1 MLMVA
6 RVPKYLVI
14 CFIVASICPFASAQ
28 TTSQIGLEF
37 VRLTRTSFT
46 RVEKGGV
53 LSLRASVRNTS
64 NEPKIGYLVGK
75 LAGQTGEEDSRRIE
89 LGAGEYKDFEIQF
102 RVSPKAEG
110 PQVTAIVTLNAIENG
125 REVMLQS
132 GEEPL
137 SRTLSV
143 NTDTDRFATA
153 TSILRDQQEIPT
165 WRWPP
170 KERYAQ
176 YELTLALRID
186 SGLSRRCLH
195 LDNENMPI
203 TSLDWQ
209 AIDSLVI
216 GKPETFDDA
225 VAVGAIKNFLSRGG
239 KVLVLLDEL
248 DTNLVRDL
256 MESDQQCET
265 VDTVE
270 LNEFVMDIRSPIEF
284 SEADRTMQFDKPVRL
299 KRVLQQ
305 GGQVTHSIDG
315 WPATI
320 SMKVGAGELILSA
333 LESRVWLQMR
343 AVHRSQDPYYRS
355 DFSVPLWTSTLTSAL
370 SSTPAIESLDT
381 KEVSYPMELIGTPIA
396 SRSLMGAALIGFC
409 LLLVSVG
416 VWNSFS
422 GDLKRIG
429 WLAPLLALACSI
441 PIFISSSWSRSE
453 IPPMSSELQIV
464 QFWPTGGGLLRS
476 KSAVTIPESRSMAL
490 VGEAD
495 GFATASE
502 NIESGVRRLTTQ
514 GFQNWQLSN
523 ANWPPGTWR
532 YQTEVALPH
541 PSLSAKSR
549 LTSKGLEIEIPDGM
563 PSPPEDVVVN
573 FSLGLPCLGK
583 WTESTKRLLVD
594 GSLTAEGGRWTSDAI
609 VSDEQG
615 RRAKVYN
622 EIFLNTESSRNA
634 PLRTLYLW
642 TSLWPQSPVWKP
654 NLERR
659 GAALVSIPIELET
672 PPVGATVF
680 VPHSLVQIMPQTEN
694 ISTMYNHRMGRWGG
708 EFNSDKAAD
717 LSFLLPPE
725 VVPMEA
731 TSIQIDLN
739 VIAPKRTFKI
749 VWSAGEAPIELVR
762 LDSPSIPWQGTIDN
776 PRVLQ
781 DLIDGRLDLKVEV
794 TKDKGLSE
802 PETQDSF
809 IGWEIKHLYISVH
822 GKMLPRN
829 NLVSTTEK

>member
-6 RVPKYLVI
+6 RVTKYFSI
-14 CFIVASICPFASAQ
+14 CFIVACICHPASAQ
-28 TTSQIGLEF
+28 TTGQVGLEL
-37 VRLTRTSFT
+37 VRLTRTPFT

-53 LSLRASVRNTS
+53 LSLRASIRNAS
-64 NEPKIGYLVGK
+64 NEPAIGYLVGK

-89 LGAGEYKDFEIQF
+89 LGAGEFKDFEIQF
-102 RVSPKAEG
+102 RVSPKSEG

-125 REVMLQS
+125 REIMLQN

-137 SRTLSV
+137 SRTLAV
-143 NTDTDRFATA
+143 NMDTDRFATA
-153 TSILRDQQEIPT
+153 TSILRDQPETPT

-176 YELTLALRID
+176 YEVILATRVD
-186 SGLSRRCLH
+186 AGLSRRCLH
-195 LDNENMPI
+195 LDNEPMPI
-203 TSLDWQ
+203 ASLDWQ

-239 KVLVLLDEL
+239 KVLVLLDEI
-248 DTNLVRDL
+248 DTKLIRDL
-256 MESDQQCET
+256 MAPDQQCET

-284 SEADRTMQFDKPVRL
+284 SDADRTMQFDKPVRL
-299 KRVLQQ
+299 KRVFQQ
-305 GGQVTHSIDG
+305 GGRVTHSVDG
-315 WPATI
+315 WPAAI
-320 SMKVGAGELILSA
+320 CMNVGAGELILTA
-333 LESRVWLQMR
+333 LESRVWLQTR
-343 AVHRSQDPYYRS
+343 AAHRSQDPYYRS
-355 DFSVPLWTSTLTSAL
+355 DFSVPLWASTLTSAL
-370 SSTPAIESLDT
+370 STAPAIEPLDA
-381 KEVSYPMELIGTPIA
+381 KEVSYPTELIGTPIA
-396 SRSLMGAALIGFC
+396 SRNLIGAALIGFC
-409 LLLVSVG
+409 LLLASVG

-422 GDLKRIG
+422 GDLKRLG

-441 PIFISSSWSRSE
+441 PIIVGSSWSRSE
-453 IPPMSSELQIV
+453 IPPMSSELQMV

-476 KSAVTIPESRSMAL
+476 KAAVTIPESRSMDL

-495 GFATASE
+495 GFAIASE
-502 NIESGVRRLTTQ
+502 NIESGIRRLTTQ
-514 GFQNWQLSN
+514 GFENWQLSN

-532 YQTEVALPH
+532 YQAEVALPH
-541 PSLSAKSR
+541 PFFSAKSR
-549 LTSKGLEIEIPDGM
+549 LTSKGLEIDMPDDM
-563 PSPPEDVVVN
+563 PSPPEDVVMN
-573 FSLGLPCLGK
+573 FSRGLPCLGQ
-583 WTESTKRLLVD
+583 WTEPKKRLLVD
-594 GSLTAEGGRWTSDAI
+594 GTLSAEGGRWTSDAI

-622 EIFLNTESSRNA
+622 DIFLHTESSRNA
-634 PLRTLYLW
+634 PLRTLYFW

-654 NLERR
+654 NLDRR
-659 GAALVSIPIELET
+659 GAALVSVPIQLET
-672 PPVGATVF
+672 PPVGATVL
-680 VPHSLVQIMPQTEN
+680 VPHSLIQIVPQTEN

-708 EFNSDKAAD
+708 EFNSDKAAE

-725 VVPMEA
+725 VVPLEA
-731 TSIQIDLN
+731 TSIHIDLN
-739 VIAPKRTFKI
+739 VVAPKRIVKI
-749 VWSAGEAPIELVR
+749 VWSAGNAPIELVR
-762 LDSPSIPWQGTIDN
+762 LNSPSIPWQGTIDN

-794 TKDKGLSE
+794 IKEQGLSE
-802 PETQDSF
+802 SETQDSF

-829 NLVSTTEK
+829 NLVLTTEK